1 MRWVLP
7 MYVVSIDKRGR
18 ILLPSEVRKR
28 IGVKERSKLALRVRD
43 DGVVELISLDKLR
56 DEVAKVFEEKFK
68 GWREEDHEASKLLS
82 EIVS

>member
-1 MRWVLP
+1 MRWVLS